1 MCDKDRWSQEIIPF
15 LDHYMAAMHKDERG
29 ELETRATLSRL
40 KMEAT
45 QISDQLMT
53 CLGQQVGTTPLPG
66 VIWI

>member
-1 MCDKDRWSQEIIPF
+1 
-15 LDHYMAAMHKDERG
+15 MAAMHKDERG
-29 ELETRATLSRL
+29 ELETKATLSRL

-53 CLGQQVGTTPLPG
+53 CLGQQVGTTLLPG